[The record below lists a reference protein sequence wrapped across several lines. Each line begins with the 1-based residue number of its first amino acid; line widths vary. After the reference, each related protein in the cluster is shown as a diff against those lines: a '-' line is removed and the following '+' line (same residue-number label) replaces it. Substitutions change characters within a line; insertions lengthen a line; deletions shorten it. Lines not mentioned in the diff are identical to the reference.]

1 MNNILYF
8 ALSTNVTHYSKENY
22 SYFLYLKNIIN
33 DINYDKSSQPIKKSI
48 HYFLKTLMRIKCNL
62 PVDDKE
68 IQEKF
73 SYMLHH
79 LRQDEIFEQSDNS
92 ISALHILLLEFYKF
106 NFYHLYKINKFILQH
121 TYLCEDTSLL
131 MNDGLINLL
140 LDKDQNEFLFQHNFQ
155 YNNGLFNILKIIEI
169 YSHHISKLLPA
180 LQYFITS
187 LNVTELLTFYYFL
200 LEKLNL
206 DSKALPY
213 FIFNKIL
220 SLENHSYIIY
230 NILILYFK
238 YYDYHL
244 IEKDIVIL
252 YPSLKKIYE
261 EYQTQLT
268 LENF

>member
-62 PVDDKE
+62 PVDDKD
-68 IQEKF
+68 IQERF
-73 SYMLHH
+73 SYMIYH
-79 LRQDEIFEQSDNS
+79 LRQDEIFEQSDHNILS
-92 ISALHILLLEFYKF
+92 LQRLLLEFYKF
-106 NFYHLYKINKFILQH
+106 NFYQLYKINKFILQYS
-121 TYLCEDTSLL
+121 YLCEDTSLL
-131 MNDGLINLL
+131 MNDYLVYQL
-140 LDKDQNEFLFQHNFQ
+140 LDKNQNEFLFQNDFQNNF
-155 YNNGLFNILKIIEI
+155 FNVLKIIEI
-169 YSHHISKLLPA
+169 YSTHMSKLIPA

-187 LNVTELLTFYYFL
+187 LNVTEVLTFYYFL

-206 DSKALPY
+206 DSKVLPY

-220 SLENHSYIIY
+220 SFENYSYIVY

-244 IEKDIVIL
+244 IEKHIVIL
-252 YPSLKKIYE
+252 YPSLEKIYE